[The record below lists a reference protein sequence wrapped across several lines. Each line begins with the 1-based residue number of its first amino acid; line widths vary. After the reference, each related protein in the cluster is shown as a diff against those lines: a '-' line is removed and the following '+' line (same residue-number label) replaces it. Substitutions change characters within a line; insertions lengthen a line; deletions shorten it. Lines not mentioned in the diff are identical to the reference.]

1 MKNAN
6 VTVRRMKSGWLQS
19 VATQGVNAD
28 HESGARGTA
37 HNCRSPFGR
46 VLDRRLWHAPGPDTN
61 GWRLARRRIMGA
73 ETRQPDDAT
82 RH

>member
-1 MKNAN
+1 MT
-6 VTVRRMKSGWLQS
+6 VTPPRQS
-19 VATQGVNAD
+19 P
-28 HESGARGTA
+28 GT
-37 HNCRSPFGR
+37 
-46 VLDRRLWHAPGPDTN
+46 LTN